1 MLAPASRHDSTL
13 LAPAPDKLDG
23 IGPLPAGIT
32 VHLDAGYDSHKTRG
46 DLAGRGMTGQIA
58 ASRRQGLRSRPGSG
72 GISSGQT
79 PVAIPSTPPA
89 LV

>member
-1 MLAPASRHDSTL
+1 VLAPASRHDSTL

-46 DLAGRGMTGQIA
+46 ELTSRGMKGDIAHTGSKAPVQA
-58 ASRRQGLRSRPGSG
+58 
-72 GISSGQT
+72 GQRWHVERT
-79 PVAIPSTPPA
+79 NAWHNY
-89 LV
+89 